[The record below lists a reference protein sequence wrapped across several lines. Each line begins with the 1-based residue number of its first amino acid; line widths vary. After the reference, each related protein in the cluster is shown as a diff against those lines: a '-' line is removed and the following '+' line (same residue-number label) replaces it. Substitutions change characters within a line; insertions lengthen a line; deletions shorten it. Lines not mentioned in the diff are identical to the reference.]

1 MESTSL
7 TAAPVGKATAQPD
20 LLDKNTPGAG
30 ARSGSVST
38 TAAFAQI
45 GAAVVVAG
53 VVTWFGVPLIAS
65 VTQKVFETT
74 VNETAVNETAG
85 NETAEL

>member
-20 LLDKNTPGAG
+20 LLDKNAPGAG

-45 GAAVVVAG
+45 GAAVLVAG

-65 VTQKVFETT
+65 ITQNFF
-74 VNETAVNETAG
+74 ETAG
-85 NETAEL
+85 NGTAEL